1 MSGRRLIGV
10 DLAWGEG
17 NGTGCVELVWDGDEL
32 ELSRVELCGSLEEI
46 VEWIEPERGDWVAAV
61 DAPLVIRNWTGS
73 RAADRDVSRRYWR
86 FEAGAYPANLGRL
99 GAEHRGGQLLGALR
113 SRGARLVEEAGDVG
127 GGRLVFETY
136 PHVVMVELF
145 GLERT
150 IKYKKGRVAKRRAGQ
165 RELAGAIREW
175 LCGAGAD
182 PRLRVGDGLG
192 ALLEE
197 PEPVLRGKGLKGRED
212 RLDGLVCAYLA
223 GWVDGGRPWQGFGE
237 VGEGVMVVPAVR
249 GIGGGVMG
257 E

>member
-10 DLAWGEG
+10 DLAWSER

-73 RAADRDVSRRYWR
+73 RAADREVSRWYHR
-86 FEAGAYPANLGRL
+86 FEAGAYSTNLGRP
-99 GAEHRGGQLLGALR
+99 GGGRRGGQLLGALR
-113 SRGARLVEEAGDVG
+113 ARGAGLVEEAGDVG

-150 IKYKKGRVAKRRAGQ
+150 IKYKKKKKRNVAQMRRGQ

-182 PRLRVGDGLG
+182 PRLRVGAELEE
-192 ALLEE
+192 LLEE

-212 RLDGLVCAYLA
+212 RLDGLVCAYMA

-237 VGEGVMVVPAVR
+237 VGKGVMVVPAVR
-249 GIGGGVMG
+249 GIGGV
-257 E
+257 

>member
-10 DLAWGEG
+10 DLAWSER

-61 DAPLVIRNWTGS
+61 DAPLVVRNWTGM
-73 RAADRDVSRRYWR
+73 RAADREVSRWYGR
-86 FEAGAYPANLGRL
+86 FEAGAYPASLELL

-113 SRGARLVEEAGDVG
+113 ARGAGLVEEAGDVG

-150 IKYKKGRVAKRRAGQ
+150 IKYKKKSKRSVAQMRRGQ

-182 PRLRVGDGLG
+182 PRLRVGDGLE

-197 PEPVLRGKGLKGRED
+197 PEPVLRGGGLKGRED

-237 VGEGVMVVPAVR
+237 VGKGVMVVPAVR
-249 GIGGGVMG
+249 GIGGV
-257 E
+257 